1 MFFFIFV
8 QNWIKLMI
16 FLIFGKNPDYSYF
29 MAKLVDFLSVIGDF
43 LEPEFIILHFLTN
56 FDDFSDFFFKIDDS
70 FKILF

>member
-1 MFFFIFV
+1 
-8 QNWIKLMI
+8 MI

-56 FDDFSDFFFKIDDS
+56 FDDISDLFFKIDDS

>member
-1 MFFFIFV
+1 
-8 QNWIKLMI
+8 MI

-29 MAKLVDFLSVIGDF
+29 LAKLFDFLSVIDDF
-43 LEPEFIILHFLTN
+43 FEPELIILHFLTN